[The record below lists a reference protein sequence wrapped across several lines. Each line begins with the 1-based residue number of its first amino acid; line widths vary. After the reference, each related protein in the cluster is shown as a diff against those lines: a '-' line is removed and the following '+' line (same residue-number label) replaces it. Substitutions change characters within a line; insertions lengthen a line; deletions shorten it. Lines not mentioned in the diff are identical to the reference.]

1 MTLRRKLLLVALSTL
16 ALPWAGWL
24 YVRQMEHLLRNS
36 QEQALLAIAFALDR
50 GLVAVGASLPDAEHA
65 WYVQRAP
72 GTMAIDGNDRD
83 WTPVARWAQ
92 RPWPG
97 VTVQLAHDPA
107 WLYMH
112 IQVDDTTGA
121 GSRLDARDSAAV
133 EADHVVLELARGNRQ
148 RSYLVASAAS
158 GAVLARPLDPRVQG
172 LPDQISG
179 QWSAGAHGYRVELRI
194 PRAQAPERLGIGVFD
209 AEAPTRFDGGKPDL
223 RPLLS
228 LSASL
233 SNDLTQLAPTG
244 VRVRL
249 LSADGWV
256 IGEGGSV
263 LDAPA
268 PKPGRFPWLQKVL
281 SDLLVV
287 PSLDERQRLPRNL
300 PRLSSPDVQR
310 ALGGH
315 AAASWHG
322 GDNAGSVVLTVAVPL
337 DVRGR
342 NRGALVLEQSSQALP
357 LLTNRALL
365 GLVLASIA
373 VLVIA
378 GAVLFAFATWLSV
391 RIGRLRDAAE
401 RAQRHEG
408 LTLPA
413 LPLVEDRD
421 ELGDL
426 ARSLSRLLESVG
438 TYTEYLRK
446 LASNLSHELNTPL
459 AIVRSSL
466 ENLEHADLP
475 RDAMPYL
482 ARARDGTAR
491 IGTIVRAM
499 SEASR
504 MERAI
509 ASADGEEM
517 DLAQVVR
524 GCAEAYRPLAAPRAL
539 ECIIPDV
546 PVPLFGAPELIA
558 QALDK
563 LFDNALSFT
572 PPDGWIRI
580 VLEAGAGE
588 GARITVANRGP
599 NLPESMQGQLF
610 DSLVS
615 VRGAGARAGAPH
627 LGLGLYVV
635 RLVAELHQGR
645 VSARNDEDG
654 VTFAIDLPGMRR
666 PDEG

>member
-50 GLVAVGASLPDAEHA
+50 GLVAVGAEMPNAEQG
-65 WYVQRAP
+65 WYVQRVQQP
-72 GTMAIDGNDRD
+72 IVIDGNDRD
-83 WTPVARWAQ
+83 WASMSHWAQ
-92 RPWPG
+92 HPWPG
-97 VTVQLAHDPA
+97 VTVQLANDTA
-107 WLYMH
+107 WLYMR
-112 IQVDDTTGA
+112 INVADATRT
-121 GSRLDARDSAAV
+121 RLDAPAAAAV
-133 EADHVVLELARGNRQ
+133 EADHVLLDLGRGDSH
-148 RSYLVASAAS
+148 RSYLLASATS
-158 GAVLARPLDPRVQG
+158 GAFLAQPLDKRVHG
-172 LPDQISG
+172 LPDQISA
-179 QWSAGAHGYRVELRI
+179 QWSADAKGYRIELRI
-194 PRAQAPERLGIGVFD
+194 PRAQAPDQLGIGVYDVD
-209 AEAPTRFDGGKPDL
+209 APSRFNGGKLDM

-228 LSASL
+228 LSPAL
-233 SNDLTQLAPTG
+233 SNDLTQLAPSG

-256 IGEGGSV
+256 VGEGGSM
-263 LDAPA
+263 LDAHK
-268 PKPGRFPWLQKVL
+268 PKPSRFPWLQRVM
-281 SDLLVV
+281 SDVLVV
-287 PSLDERQRLPRNL
+287 PSLDQRQHLPRDI
-300 PRLSSPDVQR
+300 PRLLAPDVQE
-310 ALGGH
+310 ALDGH
-315 AAASWHG
+315 ASANWRG
-322 GDNAGSVVLTVAVPL
+322 GDHPGSVVLTVSVPL
-337 DVRGR
+337 DVRGQ

-378 GAVLFAFATWLSV
+378 GAVLFAFATWLSL

-401 RAQRHEG
+401 RAQTHEG
-408 LTLPA
+408 LA
-413 LPLVEDRD
+413 IAKLPLVDDRD

-426 ARSLSRLLESVG
+426 ARSLSRLLDSIG
-438 TYTEYLRK
+438 AYTEYLRK

-466 ENLEHADLP
+466 ENLEHAGVPDGAL
-475 RDAMPYL
+475 PYL
-482 ARARDGTAR
+482 ARARDGAAR

-509 ASADGEEM
+509 ASADGEDM
-517 DLAQVVR
+517 DLVQVVR
-524 GCAEAYRPLAAPRAL
+524 GCAEAYRPLAAPRSLACVL
-539 ECIIPDV
+539 PDE
-546 PVPLFGAPELIA
+546 PLPLYGAPELIA

-572 PPDGWIRI
+572 TPEGWIRI
-580 VLEAGAGE
+580 TLAAADAD
-588 GARITVANRGP
+588 GARITVTNRGP
-599 NLPESMQGQLF
+599 HLPESMQGQLF

-615 VRGAGARAGAPH
+615 VRGTGARVGAPH

-635 RLVAELHQGR
+635 RLIAELHQGQ
-645 VSARNDEDG
+645 VTGRNEPDG
-654 VTFAIDLPGMRR
+654 VAFEMLLRGMPRQKR
-666 PDEG
+666 EQ

>member
-50 GLVAVGASLPDAEHA
+50 GLMAVGANLPSTGQG
-65 WYVQRAP
+65 WYVQKTTQP
-72 GTMAIDGNDRD
+72 IVIDGSDSD
-83 WTPVARWAQ
+83 WKSMAAWAQ
-92 RPWPG
+92 HPWPG
-97 VTVQLAHDPA
+97 VTVQLADDPA
-107 WLYMH
+107 WLYMR
-112 IQVDDTTGA
+112 INVDDTTHT
-121 GSRLDARDSAAV
+121 RLDAGDAAAV
-133 EADHVVLELARGNRQ
+133 EADHVILQLGRGSRQ
-148 RSYLVASAAS
+148 RNYLIASATS
-158 GAVLARPLDPRVQG
+158 GALLAHPLDPRVRG
-172 LPDQISG
+172 LPDQISA
-179 QWSAGAHGYRVELRI
+179 QWQEAGNGYRIELRI
-194 PRAQAPERLGIGVFD
+194 PRAQAPERLGVGVFD
-209 AEAPTRFDGGKPDL
+209 ANAPTRFDGGKPDV
-223 RPLLS
+223 RPLLN
-228 LSASL
+228 LSPAL
-233 SNDLTQLAPTG
+233 SNDLTQLAPSG

-256 IGEGGSV
+256 IGQGGSM
-263 LDAPA
+263 LETYK
-268 PKPGRFPWLQKVL
+268 PKPSRFPWLQRLL

-287 PSLDERQRLPRNL
+287 PSLDQRQHLPRNV
-300 PRLSSPDVQR
+300 PRLSEADVQQ
-310 ALGGH
+310 ALDGQ
-315 AAASWHG
+315 AVANWRG
-322 GDNAGSVVLTVAVPL
+322 GDSPGSVVLMVAVPL
-337 DVRGR
+337 DVRGQ

-365 GLVLASIA
+365 GLMLASVA
-373 VLVIA
+373 VLLIA

-401 RAQRHEG
+401 HAQHHEG
-408 LTLPA
+408 LAVTD
-413 LPLVEDRD
+413 LPLVEDHD

-426 ARSLSRLLESVG
+426 ARSLSRLLESIG

-466 ENLEHADLP
+466 ENLEHAELP
-475 RDAMPYL
+475 REALPYL

-491 IGTIVRAM
+491 IGAIVRAM

-504 MERAI
+504 MERAM
-509 ASADGEEM
+509 ASAEGEDM

-524 GCAEAYRPLAAPRAL
+524 GCAEAYRPLAGTREL
-539 ECIIPDV
+539 RCGIPGRS
-546 PVPLFGAPELIA
+546 VPLFGAPELIA

-572 PPDGWIRI
+572 AADGWIAIALEPGDNDSARI
-580 VLEAGAGE
+580 V
-588 GARITVANRGP
+588 VSNRGP
-599 NLPESMQGQLF
+599 HLPESMQGQLF

-615 VRGAGARAGAPH
+615 VRGSGARAGAPH

-635 RLVAELHQGR
+635 RLVAELHQGK
-645 VSARNDEDG
+645 VSAHNDEGG
-654 VTFAIDLPGMRR
+654 VTFEMDLRGMRR
-666 PDEG
+666 E

>member
-50 GLVAVGASLPDAEHA
+50 GLVAVGATMPGTDEG
-65 WYVQRAP
+65 WYVQGAP
-72 GTMAIDGNDRD
+72 RPIVIDGSEQD
-83 WTPVARWAQ
+83 WAPLAQWAQ
-92 RPWPG
+92 HPWPG
-97 VTVQLAHDPA
+97 VTVQLANDPA
-107 WLYMH
+107 WLYLRVD
-112 IQVDDTTGA
+112 VDDATR
-121 GSRLDARDSAAV
+121 SRLDARDSAAI
-133 EADHVVLELARGNRQ
+133 EADHVVLQLEQGSRQ
-148 RSYLVASAAS
+148 RSYLLASSSS
-158 GAVLARPLDPRVQG
+158 GAILARPLEPPVPG
-172 LPDQISG
+172 LPDQIVG
-179 QWSAGAHGYRVELRI
+179 QWQESDAGYRVELRI
-194 PRAQAPERLGIGVFD
+194 PRAQTPDRLGVGVFD
-209 AEAPTRFDGGKPDL
+209 ADAPARFGGGKPDV

-228 LSASL
+228 LSPSL
-233 SNDLTQLAPTG
+233 SNDLTQLAPSG

-256 IGEGGSV
+256 IGEGGSM
-263 LDAPA
+263 LDRPE
-268 PKPGRFPWLQKVL
+268 PRPSRFPWLQRVL

-287 PSLDERQRLPRNL
+287 PSLDRRQHLPRGT
-300 PRLSSPDVQR
+300 PRLSEPDVQQALDGR
-310 ALGGH
+310 AT
-315 AAASWHG
+315 ANWRG
-322 GDNAGSVVLTVAVPL
+322 GDDPGGVVLTVAVPL
-337 DVRGR
+337 DVRGQ

-365 GLVLASIA
+365 GLMLASIA

-401 RAQRHEG
+401 RAQHREG
-408 LTLPA
+408 LALA
-413 LPLVEDRD
+413 ELPLVEDRD

-426 ARSLSRLLESVG
+426 ARSLSRLLESIG

-475 RDAMPYL
+475 PEALPYL
-482 ARARDGTAR
+482 ARARDGAAR
-491 IGTIVRAM
+491 IGAIVRAM

-504 MERAI
+504 MERAM
-509 ASADGEEM
+509 ASADGEDM

-524 GCAEAYRPLAAPRAL
+524 GCVEAYRPLAGKREL
-539 ECIIPDV
+539 ECELPAH
-546 PVPLFGAPELIA
+546 PVPMFGAPELIA
-558 QALDK
+558 QAMDK
-563 LFDNALSFT
+563 LFDNALSFSAD
-572 PPDGWIRI
+572 DGWIRI
-580 VLEAGAGE
+580 VLVPGEDGA
-588 GARITVANRGP
+588 ASVAVSNRGP
-599 NLPESMQGQLF
+599 HLPELMQGQLF

-615 VRGAGARAGAPH
+615 VRGAGARVGAPH

-635 RLVAELHQGR
+635 RLVAELHQGK
-645 VSARNDEDG
+645 VVARNDADG
-654 VTFAIDLPGMRR
+654 VTFEMELRGMRR
-666 PDEG
+666 S

>member
-50 GLVAVGASLPDAEHA
+50 GLVAIGADMPTEDKG
-65 WYVQRAP
+65 WYVQATAQP
-72 GTMAIDGNDRD
+72 IVIDGNDRD
-83 WTPVARWAQ
+83 WAPLARWAQ
-92 RPWPG
+92 QPWPG
-97 VTVQLAHDPA
+97 VDVQLANDPA
-107 WLYMH
+107 WMYLR
-112 IQVDDTTGA
+112 IRVNDDSET
-121 GSRLDARDSAAV
+121 GSRIDARDAAAI
-133 EADHVVLELARGNRQ
+133 EADHVVLELLRGNRQ
-148 RSYLVASAAS
+148 RSYLIANAGS
-158 GAVLARPLDPRVQG
+158 GAVLARPLDARVHG

-179 QWSAGAHGYRVELRI
+179 QWLTDGKGYLIELRI

-209 AEAPTRFDGGKPDL
+209 AQLPTRFDGGKPDI

-228 LSASL
+228 LAPAL
-233 SNDLTQLAPTG
+233 SNDLTQLAPSG

-256 IGEGGSV
+256 VGEGGSM
-263 LDAPA
+263 LGTSAPQ
-268 PKPGRFPWLQKVL
+268 PSRFPWLQRVL

-287 PSLDERQRLPRNL
+287 PSLDQRQHLPRDI
-300 PRLSSPDVQR
+300 PRLSAPDVQQ
-310 ALGGH
+310 ALAGH
-315 AAASWHG
+315 ATAHWRG
-322 GDNAGSVVLTVAVPL
+322 GDVPGSVVLTVAVPL
-337 DVRGR
+337 DVRGQ

-378 GAVLFAFATWLSV
+378 GAVLFAFATWLSL

-408 LTLPA
+408 LALAA
-413 LPLVEDRD
+413 LPLVDDRD

-426 ARSLSRLLESVG
+426 ARSLSRLLESIG

-466 ENLEHADLP
+466 DNLEHAQLP
-475 RDAMPYL
+475 DEALPYL
-482 ARARDGTAR
+482 ARARDGAAR

-509 ASADGEEM
+509 ASADGEDM
-517 DLAQVVR
+517 DLTQVVR

-539 ECIIPDV
+539 ECVVPDE
-546 PVPLFGAPELIA
+546 PVPLYGVPELIA

-563 LFDNALSFT
+563 LFDNAVSFT
-572 PPDGWIRI
+572 APDGWIRI
-580 VLEAGAGE
+580 VLEAGTGE
-588 GARITVANRGP
+588 GARIIVANRGP
-599 NLPESMQGQLF
+599 HLPELMQGQLF

-615 VRGAGARAGAPH
+615 VRGTGARVGTPH

-635 RLVAELHQGR
+635 RLVAELHQGK
-645 VSARNDEDG
+645 VSARNDDDG
-654 VTFAIDLPGMRR
+654 VTFAIELSGMRR
-666 PDEG
+666 E

>member
-50 GLVAVGASLPDAEHA
+50 GLVAVGADLPNTGQN
-65 WYVQRAP
+65 WYVQRVTQP
-72 GTMAIDGNDRD
+72 IVVDGTERD
-83 WTPVARWAQ
+83 WASMARWAQ
-92 RPWPG
+92 HPWRG
-97 VTVQLAHDPA
+97 VEVQLANDPA
-107 WLYMH
+107 WLYMRVNVADATH
-112 IQVDDTTGA
+112 T
-121 GSRLDARDSAAV
+121 RLDAQDAAAV
-133 EADHVVLELARGNRQ
+133 EADHVVLQLVRGNHQ
-148 RSYLVASAAS
+148 RSYLLASSAS
-158 GAVLARPLDPRVQG
+158 GAFLAHPLDPRVHG

-179 QWSAGAHGYRVELRI
+179 QWMDAGETYQIELRI
-194 PRAQAPERLGIGVFD
+194 PRAQAPDQLGIGVFD
-209 AEAPTRFDGGKPDL
+209 ANGPTRFDGGKPDL

-228 LSASL
+228 LSPAL
-233 SNDLTQLAPTG
+233 SNDLTQLAPSG

-256 IGEGGSV
+256 LGEGGSM
-263 LDAPA
+263 LETPA
-268 PKPGRFPWLQKVL
+268 RKPTRFPSVQRVL

-287 PSLDERQRLPRNL
+287 PSLDQRQHLPRDI
-300 PRLSSPDVQR
+300 PRLSEPDVQQ
-310 ALGGH
+310 ALEGQ
-315 AAASWHG
+315 ATANWRG
-322 GDNAGSVVLTVAVPL
+322 GDTAGSVVLTVAVPL
-337 DVRGR
+337 DLRGQ

-365 GLVLASIA
+365 GLMLASVA
-373 VLVIA
+373 VLLIA

-401 RAQRHEG
+401 QAQHHES
-408 LTLPA
+408 LALER
-413 LPLVEDRD
+413 LPLVDDRD

-426 ARSLSRLLESVG
+426 ARSLSRLLESIG

-466 ENLEHADLP
+466 ENLEHANLP
-475 RDAMPYL
+475 PDALPYL
-482 ARARDGTAR
+482 TRARDGAAR
-491 IGTIVRAM
+491 IGAIVRAM

-504 MERAI
+504 MERAM
-509 ASADGEEM
+509 ASADGEDM

-524 GCAEAYRPLAAPRAL
+524 GCAEAYRSLAGTREL
-539 ECIIPDV
+539 QCSIPV
-546 PVPLFGAPELIA
+546 HPVPLYGAPELIA

-572 PPDGWIRI
+572 AADGWIRI
-580 VLEAGAGE
+580 ALEQDDDE
-588 GARITVANRGP
+588 VRIVVSNKGP
-599 NLPESMQGQLF
+599 HLPEAMQGQLF
-610 DSLVS
+610 DSLIS
-615 VRGAGARAGAPH
+615 VRGAGAKAGTPH

-645 VSARNDEDG
+645 VSAHNDEEG
-654 VTFAIDLPGMRR
+654 VSFDMDLRGMRR
-666 PDEG
+666 TAGG

>member
-50 GLVAVGASLPDAEHA
+50 GLVAIGADMPTADKG
-65 WYVQRAP
+65 WYVQAMP
-72 GTMAIDGNDRD
+72 QPIVIDGNDRD
-83 WTPVARWAQ
+83 WAPVAKWAQ
-92 RPWPG
+92 QPWDG
-97 VTVQLAHDPA
+97 VTVQLAHDAA
-107 WLYMH
+107 WLYMRIH
-112 IQVDDTTGA
+112 VDDGSET
-121 GSRLDARDSAAV
+121 GSRIDAHDPAAI

-148 RSYLVASAAS
+148 RSYLIASAGS
-158 GAVLARPLDPRVQG
+158 GVVLARPLDARVHG

-179 QWSAGAHGYRVELRI
+179 QWLTDGKGYRIELRI
-194 PRAQAPERLGIGVFD
+194 PRAQAPDHLGIGVFD
-209 AEAPTRFDGGKPDL
+209 AQAPTRFDGGKPDL

-228 LSASL
+228 LAPVL
-233 SNDLTQLAPTG
+233 SNDLTQLAPSG

-256 IGEGGSV
+256 VGEGGS
-263 LDAPA
+263 LLEEQAPQPA
-268 PKPGRFPWLQKVL
+268 RFPWLQRVL

-287 PSLDERQRLPRNL
+287 PTLDQRQHLPRDI
-300 PRLSSPDVQR
+300 PRLSTPDVQQ
-310 ALGGH
+310 ALDGH
-315 AAASWHG
+315 ATANWRG
-322 GDNAGSVVLTVAVPL
+322 GDVPGSVVLTVAVPL
-337 DVRGR
+337 DARGQK
-342 NRGALVLEQSSQALP
+342 RGALVLEQSSQALP

-378 GAVLFAFATWLSV
+378 GAVLFAFATWLSL

-401 RAQRHEG
+401 RAQRHDG
-408 LTLPA
+408 LALAA

-426 ARSLSRLLESVG
+426 ARSLSRLLESIG

-466 ENLEHADLP
+466 ENLEHAELP
-475 RDAMPYL
+475 PDAQPYL

-509 ASADGEEM
+509 ASADGEDV
-517 DLAQVVR
+517 DLRQVVR
-524 GCAEAYRPLAAPRAL
+524 GCAEAYRPLAAPRSL
-539 ECIIPDV
+539 ECLVPDE
-546 PVPLFGAPELIA
+546 PVPLYGVPELIA

-563 LFDNALSFT
+563 LFDNAVSFT
-572 PPDGWIRI
+572 APDGWIRI
-580 VLEAGAGE
+580 VLEAGPGE
-588 GARITVANRGP
+588 GARILVANRGP
-599 NLPESMQGQLF
+599 HLPESMQGQLF

-615 VRGAGARAGAPH
+615 VRGTGARAGTPH

-635 RLVAELHQGR
+635 RLVAELHQGK
-645 VSARNDEDG
+645 VAARNDEDG
-654 VTFAIDLPGMRR
+654 VTFEVDLPGMRR
-666 PDEG
+666 Q